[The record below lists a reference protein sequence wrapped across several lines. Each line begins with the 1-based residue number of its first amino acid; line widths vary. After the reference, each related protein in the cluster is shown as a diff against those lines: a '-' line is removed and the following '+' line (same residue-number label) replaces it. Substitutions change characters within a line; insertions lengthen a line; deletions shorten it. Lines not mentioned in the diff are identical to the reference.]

1 MSYSIA
7 GRMIFK
13 YTFKPLSNY
22 INTLPML
29 KNLIKTAFRHIIK
42 HFGYSILNILG
53 LTLGI
58 TSALFLIIYVSD
70 EISYD
75 RYHEKA
81 DRIYRVSSSIK
92 EPDDQ
97 FTWIVAQIPFGP
109 QVTHDYPEVQS
120 SVRFINMP
128 RALYKFGDKE
138 FNEENFYYVD
148 STLFDIFTYKVI
160 KGEVKSALLAPKKII
175 LTEKIAN
182 KYFGKTDPI
191 GKTLTTGTDTYE
203 VTGVI
208 QDVPTNSHFRFDAVA
223 ARNNLPKQLG
233 SWGNFGVYTY
243 LLFPE
248 KFDVKAFETK
258 MKGMYDAYMKTI
270 FEPLKIS
277 ITYHLE
283 PITKIHLYSTNSGEP
298 EPTGSITYVY
308 IFSIVAIFLVLIA
321 AMNYMNL
328 ATARSTRRAREV
340 GLRKVVGS
348 RRSPLVFQF
357 LSESMVFTLISTLI
371 SIILILILIPKF
383 NLLAG
388 KSFDL
393 HIIYSPV
400 VIISLI
406 AIIIIVGVFGGSY
419 PAFFLSRFSPVTVMK
434 GEITQGSAGSLFRKI
449 LVVIQFTVSVI
460 MIICTLVVFRQLK
473 FLKSTDQGFDQKNV
487 IGLQLNGAMTR
498 KYPVLKEVLHENQN
512 IKYVTSTNTAV
523 GEGSGKVIF
532 SVETDQGMANRG
544 INFAVVDYDFI
555 DALGIKILKGRSFQQ
570 DMPSDTL
577 TGVVVNETF
586 VKRMSWA
593 EPIGKKVV
601 LGNFVVG
608 RVIGV
613 MKDYHQTGMYNN
625 IESLL
630 LIYRPINEVVYIKL
644 SGTETSQTLSFIEK
658 KWKEIFP
665 DQPFVY
671 TYLTERFNRQFEAD
685 EKRGLIFT
693 IFTIL
698 AILIACLGLFGLASY
713 MVEQRTKE
721 IGIRKVFGAN
731 ENTILGLIS
740 KDFLILVTIGIV
752 IAVPLAYYIMHKW
765 LENYVYRT
773 KIGVPLLLIAALL
786 TIIVTFITISYKAY
800 QASIMNPAR
809 ALKTE

>member
-1 MSYSIA
+1 
-7 GRMIFK
+7 
-13 YTFKPLSNY
+13 
-22 INTLPML
+22 ML
-29 KNLIKTAFRHIIK
+29 KNIIKTAFRHVLK

-58 TSALFLIIYVSD
+58 ASAIFLIIYVSD
-70 EISYD
+70 EVSYD

-81 DRIYRVSSSIK
+81 DRIYRVSSTIK
-92 EPDDQ
+92 EPDDA

-109 QVTHDYPEVQS
+109 QVAHDYPEVES
-120 SVRFINMP
+120 VVRFINMP
-128 RALYKFGDKE
+128 RALYKFEDKE

-148 STLFDIFTYKVI
+148 STLFDIFTYKVL

-203 VTGVI
+203 VTAVI
-208 QDVPTNSHFRFDAVA
+208 QDVPTNSHFRFDALA
-223 ARNNLPKQLG
+223 ARNNLPKQIG
-233 SWGNFGVYTY
+233 SWGNFGVFTY
-243 LLFPE
+243 LLFP
-248 KFDVKAFETK
+248 KNFDVKSFETK
-258 MKGMYDAYMKTI
+258 MQGMYDAYMKTI
-270 FEPLKIS
+270 FGPLKIS

-283 PITKIHLYSTNSGEP
+283 PITKIHLYSTNAQEP
-298 EPTGSITYVY
+298 EPTGSYTYVY
-308 IFSIVAIFLVLIA
+308 IFAIVAIFLVLIA

-328 ATARSTRRAREV
+328 ATARSARRAREV

-357 LSESMVFTLISTLI
+357 LSESMVFTLISLI
-371 SIILILILIPKF
+371 LSIILIIVLLPKF
-383 NLLAG
+383 NELAG
-388 KSFDL
+388 KSFSL
-393 HIIYSPV
+393 HVLFSPAVLLSLLAV
-400 VIISLI
+400 VII
-406 AIIIIVGVFGGSY
+406 VGIFGGSY
-419 PAFFLSRFSPVTVMK
+419 PAFFLSRFSPVTVLK

-449 LVVIQFTVSVI
+449 LVVIQFSVSVI

-473 FLKSTDQGFDQKNV
+473 FLKTMDQGFDQQNV
-487 IGLQLNGAMTR
+487 IGLQLNGPMAR
-498 KYPVLKEVLHENQN
+498 KYPVLKQVLHENQN

-532 SVETDQGMANRG
+532 KVETDQGMSDRG

-555 DALGIKILKGRSFQQ
+555 ETLGIKVLQGRNFQR

-577 TGVVVNETF
+577 KGVVVNETF
-586 VKRMSWA
+586 VKRMGWTEA
-593 EPIGKKVV
+593 VGKKVT
-601 LGNFVVG
+601 LGNFIDG

-613 MKDYHQTGMYNN
+613 MKDYHQTGMYNG

-630 LIYRPINEVVYIKL
+630 LIWRPINNVVYVKL
-644 SGTETSQTLSFIEK
+644 SGNDNTKTISFIES

-671 TYLTERFNRQFEAD
+671 QYLTERFNGQFKAD
-685 EKRGLIFT
+685 EKRGFVFT
-693 IFTIL
+693 LFTIL
-698 AILIACLGLFGLASY
+698 AIIIACLGLFGLASY

-731 ENTILGLIS
+731 EGTILGLIA
-740 KDFLILVTIGIV
+740 KDFLILVSIGVV
-752 IAVPLAYYIMHKW
+752 IALPVAYYFMNKW
-765 LENYVYRT
+765 LENYVY
-773 KIGVPLLLIAALL
+773 KSEIGVPLLIGAAILTFLI
-786 TIIVTFITISYKAY
+786 TFLTISYKAY
-800 QASIMNPAR
+800 QASVMNPAR